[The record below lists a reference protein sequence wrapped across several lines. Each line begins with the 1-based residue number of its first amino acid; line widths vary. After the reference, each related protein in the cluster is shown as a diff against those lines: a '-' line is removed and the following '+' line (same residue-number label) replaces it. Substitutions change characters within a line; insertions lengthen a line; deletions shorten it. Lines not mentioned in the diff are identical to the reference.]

1 MSTTLAHTAAIT
13 EACNALRT
21 IAAELLEL
29 KQKSD
34 VSTLDSLQDTRTNTQ
49 FALLKELNTTTYNH
63 TREMKN
69 LTAEARQIMD
79 LRHLGLQNIAYEKR
93 HLEEEIV
100 KCRQF
105 RSIYQDIE
113 LVSEEEF
120 LNAAPPDLTQDTNPH
135 ARMINRLKFEH
146 QERLRLK
153 QVLEDLN
160 QERLQ
165 LIKEHRLEGSQ
176 LEDLDSQLDDIVKAC
191 QPIEKM
197 LNPVPAHE
205 STPMDTTEGS

>member
-1 MSTTLAHTAAIT
+1 MTGTLAHTAAIT
-13 EACNALRT
+13 EACNTLRA
-21 IAAELLEL
+21 IAGEYLES
-29 KQKSD
+29 KQMSD
-34 VSTLDSLQDTRTNTQ
+34 QCPIDPLQDTRTNTQ

-113 LVSEEEF
+113 LVSEDEF
-120 LNAAPPDLTQDTNPH
+120 LRTAPPELTTDTDPH

-146 QERLRLK
+146 QERVRLK
-153 QVLEDLN
+153 QMLEDLN

-176 LEDLDSQLDDIVKAC
+176 LEDLDSQLDEILKAC
-191 QPIEKM
+191 TPIEKM
-197 LNPVPAHE
+197 LNPVSVEEP
-205 STPMDTTEGS
+205 TPMDTTETS

>member
-1 MSTTLAHTAAIT
+1 
-13 EACNALRT
+13 
-21 IAAELLEL
+21 
-29 KQKSD
+29 
-34 VSTLDSLQDTRTNTQ
+34 
-49 FALLKELNTTTYNH
+49 
-63 TREMKN
+63 
-69 LTAEARQIMD
+69 MD

-113 LVSEEEF
+113 LISEEDF
-120 LNAAPPDLTQDTNPH
+120 LATASPELTQETDPH

-153 QVLEDLN
+153 KVLEDLN

-165 LIKEHRLEGSQ
+165 LIKEHRMEGSQ
-176 LEDLDSQLDDIVKAC
+176 LEDLDSQLDDILKAC
-191 QPIEKM
+191 TPIEKM
-197 LNPVPAHE
+197 LNPPISVEEPTP
-205 STPMDTTEGS
+205 TPMDTTEAS

>member
-1 MSTTLAHTAAIT
+1 SDNSTI
-13 EACNALRT
+13 
-21 IAAELLEL
+21 
-29 KQKSD
+29 
-34 VSTLDSLQDTRTNTQ
+34 DSLQDTRTNTQ

-113 LVSEEEF
+113 LISEEDF
-120 LNAAPPDLTQDTNPH
+120 LNTAPPELTQDSNAH

-197 LNPVPAHE
+197 LNPPPAPE
-205 STPMDTTEGS
+205 PTPMDTTEAS